1 MEHCSEQMIEIEDN
15 IDNAIADIHMTIHKE
30 ELDPLEK
37 ISFIEGFS
45 EFIQN
50 ACESLKSQINFKE
63 MVRPKFDK
71 LCESLKKKEEEENKK
86 EEKAAEEKK
95 RRRNTIFFSKKN
107 NRWEEV
113 ENPIEQE
120 EKPKPSID
128 LEAESS
134 EEISFN

>member
-15 IDNAIADIHMTIHKE
+15 IDNAIADIHMAIHKE

-71 LCESLKKKEEEENKK
+71 LCESLKKKEEEKV
-86 EEKAAEEKK
+86 AEEKK

-134 EEISFN
+134 EEITFN